1 MIRSVALSENGADPW
16 VWGRV
21 GVSDKFFRNQ
31 LRRRVGTPQRS
42 AAGGRARF
50 LLTCGAV
57 TILELIQKT
66 TGYFEKAGV
75 PTPRLDIEWLLAHAL
90 GLRRMDLYVQFER
103 VLTEAELD
111 RLRPL
116 VKRRAARE
124 PLQHLVGTVEFCGI
138 PLAVDRRA
146 LIPRPETE
154 ILVDRALALLPQ
166 EEAVALDL
174 GTGSGAIALALLAA
188 RPAWR
193 VIATDLSAEALALAR
208 ENAARLG
215 LESRVTFREGDLFAP
230 LIAGEVFDLV
240 AANPPYLPTAQIASL
255 EPEVREHD
263 PRVALD
269 GGAAGLDVIRRIADE
284 APKALKSGGRLL
296 LEVGHDQADAVAG
309 LLRER
314 GWTEI
319 AFSADLQ
326 GCRRI
331 VEAQAAP

>member
-1 MIRSVALSENGADPW
+1 M
-16 VWGRV
+16 
-21 GVSDKFFRNQ
+21 
-31 LRRRVGTPQRS
+31 
-42 AAGGRARF
+42 
-50 LLTCGAV
+50 

-75 PTPRLDIEWLLAHAL
+75 PTPRLDVEWLLAHVL
-90 GLRRMDLYVQFER
+90 GVRRMDLYVQFER
-103 VLTEAELD
+103 ALTEPELD

-138 PLAVDRRA
+138 QLAVDRRA
-146 LIPRPETE
+146 LVPRPETE
-154 ILVDRALALLPQ
+154 ILVERALALLPQ

-174 GTGSGAIALALLAA
+174 GTGGGAIALALLAA

-193 VIATDLSAEALALAR
+193 AIATDLSVEALLLAR

-240 AANPPYLPTAQIASL
+240 AANPPYIPTAKIASL
-255 EPEVREHD
+255 EPEVRDHD
-263 PRVALD
+263 PRPALD
-269 GGAAGLDVIRRIADE
+269 GGADGLDIIRRLVAE
-284 APKALKSGGRLL
+284 APKALAPGGRLL
-296 LEVGHDQADAVAG
+296 LEVGHDQADAVAA
-309 LLRER
+309 LLQER
-314 GWTEI
+314 GWREA
-319 AFSADLQ
+319 AFTADLQ

-331 VEAQAAP
+331 VEARIGG